1 MDNNENQ
8 LTIESVTDI
17 LSALPQINSEANFW
31 MVRANHGEYYDD
43 FNIRGYIGV
52 GYDELSLDEIQSNTN
67 EKLTSLLQER
77 KPKDKNG
84 KPISS
89 GTYTKWVGQ
98 LKRFALEI
106 KPGDYVLV
114 PSTASKHFSFGV
126 VVEKPYEITSKDLN
140 DLENV
145 VGRKNSPYKKRIDVR
160 FLKQFTRSSA
170 DPALYK
176 MIYTQTT
183 LSNINKYSE
192 YILRAVYDAYVSDN
206 NVYFTFPVRQKE
218 DIGAIPYTNFTY
230 NLIGSY
236 SAIAPEDK
244 PIIRNNVQ
252 SAGIVQLILGLSISA
267 GIFGLV
273 YVVLKSKKGFS
284 IDINFKNGKFKFSK
298 ENDGVVVQRIKD
310 AEADRTIRIEKANDE
325 HLERLVDL
333 ANKAA
338 MPMEEIQ
345 ATISQELINA
355 TKKVANRGDNLDD

>member
-8 LTIESVTDI
+8 LTIENVTDI

-31 MVRANHGEYYDD
+31 MVRSNHGVYYDD
-43 FNIRGYIGV
+43 FNIRGYVGV
-52 GYDELSLDEIQSNTN
+52 GYDELSLDEIQNKTK
-67 EKLTSLLQER
+67 EELVALFRER
-77 KPKDKNG
+77 KPTDTNG
-84 KPISS
+84 KTIPS
-89 GTYTKWVGQ
+89 GTYTTWVSQ
-98 LKRFALEI
+98 LKRFGSEI

-114 PSTASKHFSFGV
+114 PSTASERFSFGV
-126 VVEKPYEITSKDLN
+126 VTGEPYEISQDDLN
-140 DLENV
+140 DFEIVNN
-145 VGRKNSPYKKRIDVR
+145 RKSSPYKKRIKVQ
-160 FLKQFTRSSA
+160 FLKTFNRSSA

-183 LSNINKYSE
+183 LSKINKYSE
-192 YILRAVYDAYVSDN
+192 YILRAAYDAYVSDN

-252 SAGIVQLILGLSISA
+252 SAGIVQLILGLSIST

-284 IDINFKNGKFKFSK
+284 IDVNFKKGKLKFSK
-298 ENDGVVVQRIKD
+298 EDDGVVVQRIKD
-310 AEADRTIRIEKANDE
+310 AEANRTIRIEEANDE
-325 HLERLVDL
+325 HLERMVDL
-333 ANKAA
+333 ANKTS

-355 TKKVANRGDNLDD
+355 TKKVAHSDDDLDD